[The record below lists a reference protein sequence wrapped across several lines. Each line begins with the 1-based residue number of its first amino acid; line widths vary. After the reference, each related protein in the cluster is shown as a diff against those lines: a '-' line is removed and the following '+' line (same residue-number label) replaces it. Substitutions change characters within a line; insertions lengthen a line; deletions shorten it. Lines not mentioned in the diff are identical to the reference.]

1 MTPTDPLPQPVSKFK
16 SKSGIKRIVAAF
28 GYSAAGFRTAWRNE
42 HAFRQELLLA
52 VPGTV
57 IALMLPVARLEKL
70 LLVAVLVLVLI
81 VELLNSAIESV
92 VDRISLESHPLSK
105 NAKDIGSAAV
115 FLALALA
122 TITWLVVLLP
132 LVLPLL
138 R

>member
-1 MTPTDPLPQPVSKFK
+1 MNPPNPLPHATSKFK

-28 GYSAAGFRTAWRNE
+28 GYSIAGFRTAWRSE

-52 VPGTV
+52 VPGAV
-57 IALMLPVARLEKL
+57 IALVLPVARLEKL

-122 TITWLVVLLP
+122 AITWLVVLLP
-132 LVLPLL
+132 LILRLL
-138 R
+138 

>member
-1 MTPTDPLPQPVSKFK
+1 MNPPNPLPHATSEFK

-28 GYSAAGFRTAWRNE
+28 GYSIAGFRTAWRNE

-57 IALMLPVARLEKL
+57 IALVLPIARLEKL

-122 TITWLVVLLP
+122 AMTWLVVLLP
-132 LVLPLL
+132 LILRLL
-138 R
+138 